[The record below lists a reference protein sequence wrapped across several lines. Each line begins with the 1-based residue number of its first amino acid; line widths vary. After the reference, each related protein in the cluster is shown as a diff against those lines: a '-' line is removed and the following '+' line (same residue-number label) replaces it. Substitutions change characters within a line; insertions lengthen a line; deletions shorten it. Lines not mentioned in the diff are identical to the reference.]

1 MVLII
6 GGGII
11 GLSIAWRLT
20 GIGKKVIIVEKKSL
34 AKEASWAAAG
44 MLNGRL
50 DLKPS
55 EKKLLPIF
63 EKSHLV
69 WPKFVKEIE
78 NKSGKSI
85 DYRRKEGTLMVAC
98 DLDEEK
104 KLKNNYNFL
113 KNNKVNITWLSGK
126 QIREKEPYVSNN
138 VLSGF
143 FSPDDNHVNNRYI
156 LDALITI
163 LKKNKKNC
171 ILKENT
177 EVEKIITN
185 KNQVIGVKTKNEII
199 KTKEIIVCSGAWTS
213 KIKNIEI
220 KEVPIRPVKGQII
233 CLKTPNNISLLKHIL
248 WSENV
253 YLVPKNESYLI
264 IGATVEEMGYD
275 KSLTAGGIYNLLKKA
290 REVLPAIEDLSIVES
305 LSGLRPTTRDDA
317 PIIGPSEKTKGLI
330 YATGH
335 HRNGILLA
343 PLTSNVIKNYY
354 LNGKI
359 ENDFNNFKPGRFVI

>member
-1 MVLII
+1 MILII

-11 GLSIAWRLT
+11 GLSIAWRLI
-20 GIGKKVIIVEKKSL
+20 GIGKKVIIIDKKNL
-34 AKEASWAAAG
+34 GKEASWAAAG
-44 MLNGRL
+44 MLSGRL
-50 DLKPS
+50 DLKPC

-63 EKSHLV
+63 EKSHLA
-69 WPKFVKEIE
+69 WPKFAEELE

-85 DYRRKEGTLMVAC
+85 GYKKEGTLRVAC
-98 DLDEEK
+98 DLHEEK
-104 KLKNNYNFL
+104 KLKNNYDFL
-113 KNNKVNITWLSGK
+113 KNNKVNITWLSGDK
-126 QIREKEPYVSNN
+126 IRDKEPYVSNN

-143 FSPDDNHVNNRYI
+143 FSPDDHHVNNRYI

-163 LKKNKKNC
+163 LKKNKNNC
-171 ILKENT
+171 IFKENT

-185 KNQVIGVKTKNEII
+185 KNQVIGVKTNNEII

-220 KEVPIRPVKGQII
+220 KEVPIRPVKGQMV
-233 CLKTPNNISLLKHIL
+233 CLKVPKNISLLKHIL
-248 WSENV
+248 WRENV
-253 YLVPKNESYLI
+253 YLVPRNNSDLI
-264 IGATVEEMGYD
+264 IGATEEEMGFD
-275 KSLTAGGIYNLLKKA
+275 KSLTVGGIYNLLKIA

-305 LSGLRPTTRDDA
+305 WSGLRPATRDEA
-317 PIIGPSEKTKGLI
+317 PIIGPSKKIKGLI

-359 ENDFNNFKPGRFVI
+359 ENDFNNFKPGRFLI

>member
-11 GLSIAWRLT
+11 GLSIAWRLI
-20 GIGKKVIIVEKKSL
+20 GIGKKVVVVDKRNL
-34 AKEASWAAAG
+34 GQEASWAAAG
-44 MLNGRL
+44 MLSGRL

-63 EKSHLV
+63 EKSHCA
-69 WPKFVKEIE
+69 WPKFAKELE

-85 DYRRKEGTLMVAC
+85 GYRKEGTLMIAC
-98 DLDEEK
+98 DIHEEQ

-113 KNNKVNITWLSGK
+113 KNNKVNISWLSGNK
-126 QIREKEPYVSNN
+126 IREKEPFVSNN

-143 FSPDDNHVNNRYI
+143 FSPEDHHVNNRYI

-163 LKKNKKNC
+163 LKKNKDHC
-171 ILKENT
+171 IFKENT

-185 KNQVIGVKTKNEII
+185 KDQVIGVKTRNETI
-199 KTKEIIVCSGAWTS
+199 KTKEIIVCSGAWTN

-220 KEVPIRPVKGQII
+220 KEVPIRPVKGQMV
-233 CLKTPNNISLLKHIL
+233 CLKMPIGASLLRHIL
-248 WSENV
+248 WRENV
-253 YLVPKNESYLI
+253 YLIPRENSDLI
-264 IGATVEEMGYD
+264 IGATEEEMGFD
-275 KSLTAGGIYNLLKKA
+275 KSLTAGGIYNLLKIA
-290 REVLPAIEDLSIVES
+290 REVLPAIEDLSMVES
-305 LSGLRPTTRDDA
+305 WSGLRPATRDEA
-317 PIIGPSEKTKGLI
+317 PIIGPSKKIKGLI

-343 PLTSNVIKNYY
+343 PLTSSVIKNYY

-359 ENDFNNFKPGRFVI
+359 ENDFNNFKPGRFII

>member
-1 MVLII
+1 MILII

-34 AKEASWAAAG
+34 AREASWAAAG

-69 WPKFVKEIE
+69 WPEFVKELE

-85 DYRRKEGTLMVAC
+85 DYRKKEGTLMVAC
-98 DLDEEK
+98 NLDEEK

-113 KNNKVNITWLSGK
+113 KNNKINITWLSGE
-126 QIREKEPYVSNN
+126 QIREKETYVSNN

-171 ILKENT
+171 IFKENT

-185 KNQVIGVKTKNEII
+185 KNRVIGVKTKNETI
-199 KTKEIIVCSGAWTS
+199 KSKEIIVCSGAWTN

-233 CLKTPNNISLLKHIL
+233 CLKTTNNISFLKHIL

-253 YLVPKNESYLI
+253 YLVPKNGSYLI

-275 KSLTAGGIYNLLKKA
+275 KSLTAGGIYHLLKTA
-290 REVLPAIEDLSIVES
+290 REVLPAIEDLPIIES
-305 LSGLRPTTRDDA
+305 SSGLRPTSRDDV
-317 PIIGPSEKTKGLI
+317 PIIGPSKKIKGLI

-343 PLTSNVIKNYY
+343 PLTSSIIKNYY
-354 LNGKI
+354 QNGKI
-359 ENDFNNFKPGRFVI
+359 ENDFNNLEPGRFAI

>member
-11 GLSIAWRLT
+11 GLSIAWRLI
-20 GIGKKVIIVEKKSL
+20 GIGKKVVVVDKRDL
-34 AKEASWAAAG
+34 GKEASWAAAG

-63 EKSHLV
+63 EKSHLA
-69 WPKFVKEIE
+69 WPKFVEELE

-85 DYRRKEGTLMVAC
+85 DYRRKEGTLMVAS
-98 DLDEEK
+98 DLYEEK
-104 KLKNNYNFL
+104 KLRNNYNFL
-113 KNNKVNITWLSGK
+113 KNNKVNITWLSGD
-126 QIREKEPYVSNN
+126 QIRDKEPYVSNN

-163 LKKNKKNC
+163 LKKNKNNC
-171 ILKENT
+171 IFKENT

-185 KNQVIGVKTKNEII
+185 KNQVIGVKTKNETI
-199 KTKEIIVCSGAWTS
+199 KTKEIIVCSGAWTN

-253 YLVPKNESYLI
+253 YLVPKNNSYLI

-275 KSLTAGGIYNLLKKA
+275 KSLTAGGIYNLLKIA
-290 REVLPAIEDLSIVES
+290 RKVMPAIEDLSIVES
-305 LSGLRPTTRDDA
+305 CSGLRPTSRDDA
-317 PIIGPSEKTKGLI
+317 PIIGPSKKIKGLI

-343 PLTSNVIKNYY
+343 PLTSSIIKNYY

-359 ENDFNNFKPGRFVI
+359 ENDFNNFEPGRFVI

>member
-11 GLSIAWRLT
+11 GLSIAWRLI
-20 GIGKKVIIVEKKSL
+20 GIGKKVVVVDKRNL
-34 AKEASWAAAG
+34 GKEASWAAAG
-44 MLNGRL
+44 MLSGRL

-55 EKKLLPIF
+55 EKQLLPIF
-63 EKSHLV
+63 EKSHHA
-69 WPKFVKEIE
+69 WPKFAKELE
-78 NKSGKSI
+78 NKSGKRI
-85 DYRRKEGTLMVAC
+85 GYRKEGTLKIAC
-98 DLDEEK
+98 DINEEQ

-113 KNNKVNITWLSGK
+113 KNNNIDVSWLSGNK
-126 QIREKEPYVSNN
+126 IREKEPYVSNN

-143 FSPDDNHVNNRYI
+143 FSSEDHHVNNRYI

-163 LKKNKKNC
+163 LKKNKNNC
-171 ILKENT
+171 IFKENT

-185 KNQVIGVKTKNEII
+185 KDQVIGVKTRNETI
-199 KTKEIIVCSGAWTS
+199 KTKEIIICSGAWTN

-220 KEVPIRPVKGQII
+220 KEVPIRPVKGQMV
-233 CLKTPNNISLLKHIL
+233 CLKMPKNISLLKHIL
-248 WSENV
+248 WRENV
-253 YLVPKNESYLI
+253 YLVPRDNSDLI
-264 IGATVEEMGYD
+264 IGATEEEMGFD
-275 KSLTAGGIYNLLKKA
+275 KSLTAGGIYNLLKIA
-290 REVLPAIEDLSIVES
+290 REVLPAIENLSIVES
-305 LSGLRPTTRDDA
+305 WAGLRPATRDEA
-317 PIIGPSEKTKGLI
+317 PIIGPSKKIKGLI

-359 ENDFNNFKPGRFVI
+359 ENDFNNLRPGRFVI